1 MSSSVSDNEVLSSPV
16 NEHGIETDVD
26 LTAIKKIEPPGFQEW
41 AQCKKQAWLQIDVNP
56 NAFFYRH
63 VLPGEE
69 RRNGPWSDEE
79 KALFL
84 KNLKEHPPES
94 GHWGLFARNIPGRV
108 GYQCNAY
115 FKKLVAAGE
124 IEGYA
129 PKEDIE
135 TRNNQ
140 QKESSN
146 GESGCDSDS
155 QPVVEQ
161 KKVHTPKKKKSNLLS
176 FKGNEY
182 AYQYNIIDSDSF
194 HFIPEDYDSEA
205 TFHEILLEELA
216 KPEIFKRFVNKA
228 CIYYKIGEE

>member
-1 MSSSVSDNEVLSSPV
+1 MKFYLLLLE
-16 NEHGIETDVD
+16 IMDVD
-26 LTAIKKIEPPGFQEW
+26 LAAIKKIEPPGFQEW

-69 RRNGPWSDEE
+69 RKNGPWSEDE
-79 KALFL
+79 KMLFL

-124 IEGYA
+124 VEGYA

-135 TRNNQ
+135 TRNSQ
-140 QKESSN
+140 PKESSN
-146 GESGCDSDS
+146 VECDSDS
-155 QPVVEQ
+155 QPI
-161 KKVHTPKKKKSNLLS
+161 KVHTPKKKRNNLLS
-176 FKGNEY
+176 FRGNEY
-182 AYQYNIIDSDSF
+182 AYQYNIIDSNCF
-194 HFIPEDYDSEA
+194 HFIPEDYDSDL
-205 TFHEILLEELA
+205 TFHEMLLDELK
-216 KPEIFKRFVNKA
+216 KPEIFKRFVNNTN
-228 CIYYKIGEE
+228 IYYKIGK